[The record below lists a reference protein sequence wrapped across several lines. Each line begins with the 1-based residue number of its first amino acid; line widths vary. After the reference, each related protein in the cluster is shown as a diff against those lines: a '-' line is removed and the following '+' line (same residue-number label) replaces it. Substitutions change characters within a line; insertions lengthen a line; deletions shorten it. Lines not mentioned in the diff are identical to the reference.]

1 MSGKIERIEEMKVR
15 TKKLTVRVIHL
26 FQALPKRE
34 EARILGKQLLRS
46 ASSVGANYR
55 AVARNKSEADKL
67 NKLKIVLEEADESV
81 FWLEVLGESGI
92 MEVNLLE
99 PLIDE
104 YSEIV
109 KMMSTAIQNLKNRP
123 K

>member
-1 MSGKIERIEEMKVR
+1 M
-15 TKKLTVRVIHL
+15 
-26 FQALPKRE
+26 
-34 EARILGKQLLRS
+34 
-46 ASSVGANYR
+46 
-55 AVARNKSEADKL
+55 